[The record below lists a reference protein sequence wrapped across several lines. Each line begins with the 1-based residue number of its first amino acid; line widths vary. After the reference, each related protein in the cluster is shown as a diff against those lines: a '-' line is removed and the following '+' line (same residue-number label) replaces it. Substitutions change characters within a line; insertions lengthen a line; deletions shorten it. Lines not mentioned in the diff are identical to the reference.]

1 MKMRLVTALIVAG
14 IAIAAPVMMPSD
26 LPAGESTL
34 TVRRVYPNPFT
45 TSTTF
50 QLTMPRTA
58 EIRIAV
64 HDLLG
69 KHVRTL
75 YTGMHPAG
83 RYDVFWDGNDETGTP
98 VRPGIYICS
107 LFSEDSFVTSVKVVK
122 VQG

>member
-1 MKMRLVTALIVAG
+1 
-14 IAIAAPVMMPSD
+14 
-26 LPAGESTL
+26 
-34 TVRRVYPNPFT
+34 
-45 TSTTF
+45 
-50 QLTMPRTA
+50 MPRTA

-69 KHVRTL
+69 KPVRTL